1 MSGFESCFILKSNK
15 NKNIKIKIDG
25 LNSYA
30 YAEIKFHR
38 ELKEDI
44 TNMILNNKKTIND
57 ILITINYPQIPN
69 SIKKIKCSKFFNNIL
84 ILFNHGFFD
93 YEYYIAIFYYL
104 IELEIEKNE
113 LFLIDLMIAGDKRKF
128 LIKKII
134 EEKNRD
140 FVLAKE

>member
-30 YAEIKFHR
+30 EIKFHR

-57 ILITINYPQIPN
+57 VLIAISYPQIPN
-69 SIKKIKCSKFFNNIL
+69 LIKEIKYGKFFNNIK

-93 YEYYIAIFYYL
+93 YEYYAAIFYYL

-113 LFLIDLMIAGDKRKF
+113 LFLADLMITGDKKKF
-128 LIKKII
+128 LIQKII
-134 EEKNRD
+134 HEKNRD
-140 FVLAKE
+140 FLFVIGR